1 MPSTKPKNRG
11 KRREIVLDVHITT
24 DAREYVLDYL
34 AHSFPTQLFEPF
46 TDDDGNLSSRPVVR
60 DGQPVQ
66 CREAIERR
74 GRLIEHLAALPPV
87 QGALDQIVQRFGTDL
102 VAEVTGRSRRI
113 VRKSLPPTGSGGERL
128 VVENRAGAANLAEA
142 QA

>member
-1 MPSTKPKNRG
+1 MSSTISRI
-11 KRREIVLDVHITT
+11 R
-24 DAREYVLDYL
+24 
-34 AHSFPTQLFEPF
+34 FPTQLFEPF

-74 GRLIEHLAALPPV
+74 DRLIEHLAALPPV
-87 QGALDQIVQRFGTDL
+87 QGALDQIVQRFGTDM

-113 VRKSLPPTGSGGERL
+113 VRKGDAPRGREPRRRRQSR
-128 VVENRAGAANLAEA
+128 RDAGLHG
-142 QA
+142 